1 MFKTQNFA
9 LRNSFS
15 FSKELMTKNAAYIL
29 EIINSSECHLTAEQ
43 IYLRLKDKNRTVA
56 QATVYNNL
64 SALYRQGLIRKIS
77 IEGYPDR
84 YDRILRH
91 DHLLCRKCGKLSD
104 VVLKDLTELLK
115 KQVDVTVLS
124 YDLKINYI
132 CDECLKKEQD
142 SKDNQ
147 TPCTL

>member
-1 MFKTQNFA
+1 M
-9 LRNSFS
+9 
-15 FSKELMTKNAAYIL
+15 
-29 EIINSSECHLTAEQ
+29 
-43 IYLRLKDKNRTVA
+43 
-56 QATVYNNL
+56 
-64 SALYRQGLIRKIS
+64 
-77 IEGYPDR
+77 
-84 YDRILRH
+84 
-91 DHLLCRKCGKLSD
+91 
-104 VVLKDLTELLK
+104 LKDLTELLK